1 MSVRA
6 PGLVLAL
13 AVTLAS
19 VALAEIER
27 RFFGAAL
34 VDALVVAI
42 LFGVLVRAALLS
54 ARVAAR
60 AEPGVDFATKEVL
73 EFAVL
78 LLGASVDL
86 PALLRAGPALAVG
99 IVLLVSVG
107 LASSYAIGR
116 ALKLPHTLAVLVA
129 CGNSICGNSAIAAV
143 APVIGA
149 RRDHVAAAIGFTAVL
164 GVIVVV
170 GLPLLM
176 RPLGLSD
183 YQYGVLAGLT
193 IYSVPQVLAAAF
205 PVSATAGQIA
215 TLVKLVRVLMLGPV
229 VIFFTLAHRRA
240 RAEGAERSILRVTGL
255 LPWFIIGFL
264 VLATLRSLGV
274 IPQTVS
280 DLLKQASHAL
290 TLIAMAGLG
299 LGVDLR
305 AVRSAG
311 RAVVLTVCASL
322 ATLVALGLLLIHAL
336 GID

>member
-1 MSVRA
+1 
-6 PGLVLAL
+6 
-13 AVTLAS
+13 
-19 VALAEIER
+19 
-27 RFFGAAL
+27 
-34 VDALVVAI
+34 
-42 LFGVLVRAALLS
+42 
-54 ARVAAR
+54 
-60 AEPGVDFATKEVL
+60 
-73 EFAVL
+73 
-78 LLGASVDL
+78 
-86 PALLRAGPALAVG
+86 
-99 IVLLVSVG
+99 
-107 LASSYAIGR
+107 
-116 ALKLPHTLAVLVA
+116 
-129 CGNSICGNSAIAAV
+129 
-143 APVIGA
+143 
-149 RRDHVAAAIGFTAVL
+149 
-164 GVIVVV
+164 
-170 GLPLLM
+170 
-176 RPLGLSD
+176 
-183 YQYGVLAGLT
+183 
-193 IYSVPQVLAAAF
+193 
-205 PVSATAGQIA
+205 
-215 TLVKLVRVLMLGPV
+215 MLGPV